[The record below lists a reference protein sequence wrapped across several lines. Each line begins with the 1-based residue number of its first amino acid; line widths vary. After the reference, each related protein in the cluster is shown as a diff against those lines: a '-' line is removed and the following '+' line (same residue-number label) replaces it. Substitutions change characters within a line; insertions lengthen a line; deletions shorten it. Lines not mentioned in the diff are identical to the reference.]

1 VPFWPIPPTVNS
13 SGEYQAGET
22 TVWTC
27 FQPRGS
33 DGTAALGG
41 GFWVH
46 SLPVHER
53 HPASCDQGDYD
64 SRHQRQP
71 VYRALLAGVVARIG
85 APVPGF
91 IGTTWLA

>member
-1 VPFWPIPPTVNS
+1 
-13 SGEYQAGET
+13 
-22 TVWTC
+22 
-27 FQPRGS
+27 
-33 DGTAALGG
+33 
-41 GFWVH
+41 VH